1 MPRARVRY
9 TAADLGVGAGG
20 AGARDPCRSLRLG
33 QTLAASF
40 GKLHPD
46 YLTGLDY
53 LVTEQP
59 DRALDMFLKLMD
71 ANADTIETHFA
82 LGSLYR
88 RRGEVERAIR
98 IHQNLLARKELAP
111 EHREQ
116 ALLALAQDYLRA
128 GVLDRAEG
136 LFQQVS
142 EVPRLRASALDALAR
157 VYERQHDW
165 QQALG
170 TYRQLARIKAA
181 PARTVAAHYLCELA
195 TARHRARR
203 LRERAA
209 LLREARA
216 EASPFPRAALLSAQ
230 IAEQD
235 QQPDLAV
242 QLIRQ
247 ALADSPELLQEE
259 LPHLLKLVG
268 PQSRDEVLAELVAQA
283 ELRDFDELKRLV
295 FAAIAAGLVD
305 AAPLRASIEKVFS
318 QDPTLQ
324 AVWREGPAQSA
335 RIAQEIGAL
344 LAQAEKYRCN
354 ECGFS
359 GRNFYWHCPACHSW
373 DSFRGVRDRQAAL
386 GSCENCPTASVRQI
400 RYDFAMHKPVK
411 AVVFPVAGRGTR
423 FLPVTKASPKEMLP
437 IVDKPLIQ
445 YAVDEALSAG
455 ADTLIFIT
463 GSSKRA
469 IEDHFDTIRSSRRCC
484 RRKASRICWILCAEF
499 CRAGPLA
506 STSASRR
513 RWGWA
518 MRCCARDRWSAM
530 RRSWCISRTI

>member
-1 MPRARVRY
+1 V
-9 TAADLGVGAGG
+9 
-20 AGARDPCRSLRLG
+20 
-33 QTLAASF
+33 LAALVLGILAGHF
-40 GKLHPD
+40 GWGKRWPGSLSNKLHPD

-71 ANADTIETHFA
+71 ANAETIETHFA

-142 EVPRLRASALDALAR
+142 EVPRLRASALDALR
-157 VYERQHDW
+157 GVYERQHDW

-170 TYRQLARIKAA
+170 AYRQLARIKAA

-195 TARHRARR
+195 AAAIERGDMEGARAH
-203 LRERAA
+203 LS
-209 LLREARA
+209 EARG
-216 EASPFPRAALLSAQ
+216 EAPVFPRAALLAAQ
-230 IAEQD
+230 IAEREA
-235 QQPDLAV
+235 QPDLAV
-242 QLIRQ
+242 KLLKA
-247 ALADSPELLQEE
+247 ALAESPTLLQEE
-259 LPHLLKLVG
+259 LPHLLKLAG
-268 PQSRDEVLAELVAQA
+268 PAARDAILSELVATT

-295 FAAIAAGLVD
+295 FAAIAADLGG

-318 QDPTLQ
+318 QDATLK
-324 AVWREGPAQSA
+324 AVWQEGPTRSE

-373 DSFRGVRDRQAAL
+373 DSFEAYA
-386 GSCENCPTASVRQI
+386 I
-400 RYDFAMHKPVK
+400 VK
-411 AVVFPVAGRGTR
+411 LR
-423 FLPVTKASPKEMLP
+423 
-437 IVDKPLIQ
+437 
-445 YAVDEALSAG
+445 
-455 ADTLIFIT
+455 
-463 GSSKRA
+463 
-469 IEDHFDTIRSSRRCC
+469 
-484 RRKASRICWILCAEF
+484 
-499 CRAGPLA
+499 
-506 STSASRR
+506 
-513 RWGWA
+513 
-518 MRCCARDRWSAM
+518 
-530 RRSWCISRTI
+530 

>member
-1 MPRARVRY
+1 MS
-9 TAADLGVGAGG
+9 DL
-20 AGARDPCRSLRLG
+20 PLLTWSLV
-33 QTLAASF
+33 LAALVLGILAGHF
-40 GKLHPD
+40 GWGKRWPGSLSKLHPD

-53 LVTEQP
+53 LVSEQP

-71 ANADTIETHFA
+71 ANAETIETHFA

-88 RRGEVERAIR
+88 RRGEVDRAIR

-142 EVPRLRASALDALAR
+142 EVPRLRASALDALR
-157 VYERQHDW
+157 GVYERQHDW
-165 QQALG
+165 QQALVA
-170 TYRQLARIKAA
+170 YRQLARIKAA

-195 TARHRARR
+195 SVAIERGDIVVARELLSQAR
-203 LRERAA
+203 EEA
-209 LLREARA
+209 L
-216 EASPFPRAALLSAQ
+216 PFPRAALLGAQ
-230 IAEQD
+230 IAEREAQM
-235 QQPDLAV
+235 DLAV
-242 QLIRQ
+242 KLLRQ
-247 ALADSPELLQEE
+247 ALTESPALLQEE

-268 PQSRDEVLAELVAQA
+268 PAERDAILGELVAQT

-295 FAAIAAGLVD
+295 FAAIAADLGS

-324 AVWREGPAQSA
+324 AVWQEGPTQSE

-373 DSFRGVRDRQAAL
+373 DSFEAYA
-386 GSCENCPTASVRQI
+386 I
-400 RYDFAMHKPVK
+400 VK
-411 AVVFPVAGRGTR
+411 LR
-423 FLPVTKASPKEMLP
+423 
-437 IVDKPLIQ
+437 
-445 YAVDEALSAG
+445 
-455 ADTLIFIT
+455 
-463 GSSKRA
+463 
-469 IEDHFDTIRSSRRCC
+469 
-484 RRKASRICWILCAEF
+484 
-499 CRAGPLA
+499 
-506 STSASRR
+506 
-513 RWGWA
+513 
-518 MRCCARDRWSAM
+518 
-530 RRSWCISRTI
+530 

>member
-1 MPRARVRY
+1 VS
-9 TAADLGVGAGG
+9 DLPLLTWTLV
-20 AGARDPCRSLRLG
+20 
-33 QTLAASF
+33 LAALVLGILAGHF
-40 GKLHPD
+40 GWGKRWPGSLSKLHPD

-53 LVTEQP
+53 LVSEQP

-71 ANADTIETHFA
+71 ANAETIETHFA

-142 EVPRLRASALDALAR
+142 EVPRLRVNALDALR
-157 VYERQHDW
+157 GVYERQHDW
-165 QQALG
+165 QQALVA
-170 TYRQLARIKAA
+170 YRQLASIKAA

-195 TARHRARR
+195 TVAIERGDIVAARELLTQAR
-203 LRERAA
+203 EEA
-209 LLREARA
+209 L
-216 EASPFPRAALLSAQ
+216 PFPRAALLGAQ
-230 IAEQD
+230 IAEREAQM
-235 QQPDLAV
+235 DLAV
-242 QLIRQ
+242 KLLRQ
-247 ALADSPELLQEE
+247 ALTESPALLQEE
-259 LPHLLKLVG
+259 LPHLLKLAG
-268 PQSRDEVLAELVAQA
+268 PAERDAILGELVAQT

-295 FAAIAAGLVD
+295 FAAIAAGLGS

-324 AVWREGPAQSA
+324 AVWQEGPTQSE

-373 DSFRGVRDRQAAL
+373 DSFEAYA
-386 GSCENCPTASVRQI
+386 I
-400 RYDFAMHKPVK
+400 VK
-411 AVVFPVAGRGTR
+411 LR
-423 FLPVTKASPKEMLP
+423 
-437 IVDKPLIQ
+437 
-445 YAVDEALSAG
+445 
-455 ADTLIFIT
+455 
-463 GSSKRA
+463 
-469 IEDHFDTIRSSRRCC
+469 
-484 RRKASRICWILCAEF
+484 
-499 CRAGPLA
+499 
-506 STSASRR
+506 
-513 RWGWA
+513 
-518 MRCCARDRWSAM
+518 
-530 RRSWCISRTI
+530 

>member
-1 MPRARVRY
+1 VSDIPLLSWVF
-9 TAADLGVGAGG
+9 V
-20 AGARDPCRSLRLG
+20 
-33 QTLAASF
+33 LAALVIGILAGHFGWGKRWPASL

-71 ANADTIETHFA
+71 ANAETIETHFA

-98 IHQNLLARKELAP
+98 IHQNLLARKELAS

-142 EVPRLRASALDALAR
+142 EVPRLRASALDALR
-157 VYERQHDW
+157 GVYERQHDW

-181 PARTVAAHYLCELA
+181 PARSVAAHYLCELA
-195 TARHRARR
+195 NVSIERGDFESARHW
-203 LRERAA
+203 LRDAQS
-209 LLREARA
+209 
-216 EASPFPRAALLSAQ
+216 EASPFPRAALLSAL
-230 IAEQD
+230 IAEQE
-235 QQPDLAV
+235 QHPDLAV

-247 ALADSPELLQEE
+247 ALADSPALLQEE

-268 PQSRDEVLAELVAQA
+268 PAERDAILAELVAQT
-283 ELRDFDELKRLV
+283 ELRDPTELKRLV
-295 FAAIAAGLVD
+295 FAAIAADLGA
-305 AAPLRASIEKVFS
+305 AAPLKNPIEKVFS
-318 QDPTLQ
+318 QDPTLR
-324 AVWREGPAQSA
+324 AVWHEDPMQSA

-373 DSFRGVRDRQAAL
+373 DSFEAYA
-386 GSCENCPTASVRQI
+386 I
-400 RYDFAMHKPVK
+400 VK
-411 AVVFPVAGRGTR
+411 LR
-423 FLPVTKASPKEMLP
+423 
-437 IVDKPLIQ
+437 
-445 YAVDEALSAG
+445 
-455 ADTLIFIT
+455 
-463 GSSKRA
+463 
-469 IEDHFDTIRSSRRCC
+469 
-484 RRKASRICWILCAEF
+484 
-499 CRAGPLA
+499 
-506 STSASRR
+506 
-513 RWGWA
+513 
-518 MRCCARDRWSAM
+518 
-530 RRSWCISRTI
+530 